1 MVASAMGG
9 NLLRTAPIAYAAG
22 PAVIGAPAVAYSA
35 YGPAAVVSTRT
46 FHGSAPLVPAVRTV
60 AYGAPVYAAHAAPVL
75 VH

>member
-22 PAVIGAPAVAYSA
+22 PAVIGAPLAYSA

-46 FHGSAPLVPAVRTV
+46 FHGAAPLVPAVHTV

-75 VH
+75 IH

>member
-1 MVASAMGG
+1 
-9 NLLRTAPIAYAAG
+9 
-22 PAVIGAPAVAYSA
+22 VIGAPAVAYSA